1 MYQKTFIPYIS
12 RFIGA
17 RVVLLSAFVLLALG
31 LAGCE
36 ELSAPDLSQEAALDE
51 SVGPIDGAGS
61 SALIHEQVSLR
72 LGDGVTLHNGTRLTF
87 NAVGRDSRCPTGL
100 ECVHAGQVTARFR
113 LSTGGDV
120 TSFILTLPG
129 GSPEALPFDES
140 PCMSAHGLAVYL
152 VRLNPYPAEDEDTER
167 SGPDRGFAGPL
178 ATLVVRPSPG
188 TAGSCGDE
196 TVDA

>member
-1 MYQKTFIPYIS
+1 MYQQTLIPFTS

-51 SVGPIDGAGS
+51 TVAPIDGAGS

-72 LGDGVTLHNGTRLTF
+72 LGDGVTLHNGTRLVFT
-87 NAVGRDSRCPTGL
+87 AVGRDSRCPTGV

-113 LSTGGDV
+113 LSTGDEV

-129 GSPEALPFDES
+129 GNSDALPFDVS
-140 PCMSAHGLAVYL
+140 PWASAHGLAVYL
-152 VRLNPYPAEDEDTER
+152 VRLTPYPAMNEDTER
-167 SGPDRGFAGPL
+167 SGPDRASAGQQ
-178 ATLVVRPSPG
+178 ATLVVRPCPG
-188 TAGSCGDE
+188 TVESCSDG
-196 TVDA
+196 TVDS